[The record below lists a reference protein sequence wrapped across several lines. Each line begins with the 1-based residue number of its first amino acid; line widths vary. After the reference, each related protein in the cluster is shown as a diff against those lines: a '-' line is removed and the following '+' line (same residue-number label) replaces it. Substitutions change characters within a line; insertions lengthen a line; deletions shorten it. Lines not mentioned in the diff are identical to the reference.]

1 MSRHL
6 DDHEL
11 ASATA
16 GGFLEPE
23 KLAHLE
29 ECVSCRRSV
38 KGFLD
43 HVENR
48 RHTMEEEAPNW
59 DDHLAGV
66 LGGLPRA
73 PATPISIRRGWLNPL
88 LAAAATITIAV
99 GAGMFVHR
107 DGPTPVPTPRP
118 EIAIEEILA
127 QTDSLLEEDGIPDFD
142 VFDTITDDDLTA
154 LFGAQN
160 S

>member
-11 ASATA
+11 ASAAA
-16 GGFLEPE
+16 GIPLEPE
-23 KLAHLE
+23 RLAHLE

-38 KGFLD
+38 NLFLD

-48 RHTMEEEAPNW
+48 RRAMEEEAPDW
-59 DDHLAGV
+59 DAHLEKV
-66 LGGLPRA
+66 LDRLPYSSAA
-73 PATPISIRRGWLNPL
+73 PLAVRRRWLSPL
-88 LAAAATITIAV
+88 LAAAATITLAV
-99 GAGMFVHR
+99 GTGMVVHMS
-107 DGPTPVPTPRP
+107 GPAPVPTPRP
-118 EIAIEEILA
+118 EIEIEEILA
-127 QTDSLLEEDGIPDFD
+127 QAESLLAEDGIPDFD
-142 VFDTITDDDLTA
+142 VLDNITDDDLTA